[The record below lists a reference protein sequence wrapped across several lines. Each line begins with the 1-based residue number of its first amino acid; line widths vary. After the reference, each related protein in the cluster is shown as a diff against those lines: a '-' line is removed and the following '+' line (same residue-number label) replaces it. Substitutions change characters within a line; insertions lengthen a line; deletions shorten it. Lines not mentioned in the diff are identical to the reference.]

1 MQGVAKSPFGPYL
14 TVHPFDTPVA
24 LACVVTAA
32 AIGVMSSL
40 VPAMGASRIS
50 IVEALRSTD

>member
-1 MQGVAKSPFGPYL
+1 
-14 TVHPFDTPVA
+14 

-40 VPAMGASRIS
+40 VPAMSASRIS